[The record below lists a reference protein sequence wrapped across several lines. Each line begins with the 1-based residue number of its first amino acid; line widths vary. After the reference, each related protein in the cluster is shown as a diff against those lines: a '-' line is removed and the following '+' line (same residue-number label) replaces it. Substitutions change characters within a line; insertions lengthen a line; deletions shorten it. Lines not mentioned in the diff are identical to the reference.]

1 MRIYFA
7 RAREATAVASGSLAT
22 VSGEKQ
28 GVRVRFGGGGQMTQ
42 GCAHTGRMVCFIQS
56 ERHSEFFRSPLPADS
71 NIHPAAVTLF
81 FIILRLIGEKASLP
95 TQVGAHISYS
105 KRVNTQRPEAS
116 SAVRLPVIAL
126 RPVVDLLLAEGENI
140 FF

>member
-1 MRIYFA
+1 MQC
-7 RAREATAVASGSLAT
+7 ASISLGLVKQQRWPAGA
-22 VSGEKQ
+22 SRHCLEKNK
-28 GVRVRFGGGGQMTQ
+28 GFVFVPGGGGGQMTQ

-95 TQVGAHISYS
+95 SQVGAHISYS

-116 SAVRLPVIAL
+116 SAVRLPARELNLKICDCSKA
-126 RPVVDLLLAEGENI
+126 GG
-140 FF
+140 